1 MQPLKLIVFTM
12 LIVGS
17 VSVFGQ
23 NSSYF
28 ENKWYGFYEDY
39 SDVFEGGTYYM
50 TYEMYDVVYDNVY
63 NTFTATMYG
72 KISIDGYNYGATWKI
87 NGSMSADFSVY
98 LNYNYYISSDQLPSG
113 LYWIYDNLTGTIYE
127 NEQHLGYYI
136 IKGGKPGSS
145 CKFEIGTY
153 PY

>member
-1 MQPLKLIVFTM
+1 MQALKLMLFTM
-12 LIVGS
+12 LIA
-17 VSVFGQ
+17 VSMSIFSQ
-23 NSSYF
+23 NSAYF
-28 ENKWYGFYEDY
+28 EHRWYGFYEDY

-50 TYEMYDVVYDNVY
+50 TYEMYDVVYDNAY
-63 NTFTATMYG
+63 NTFTATMNG
-72 KISIDGYNYGATWKI
+72 KINIDGYNYVAIWKV

-98 LNYNYYISSDQLPSG
+98 LNYNYTVSSDQLPSG

-127 NEQHLGYYI
+127 NELHPGYYI

-153 PY
+153 Q